1 MKRYLTI
8 IMLALSSGLFAD
20 VVAQERGNSA
30 YRTATWSLYAEGG
43 ATMAHGLGMSS
54 VDAAPGMNIFPEI
67 GAGVSFNIRPWIR
80 LGVNYDFSKYAR
92 EQRFSEFQPL
102 EIPAGEGTLSEQYG
116 GLVYS
121 KMWTHYHAADL
132 TLEFNIMEL
141 WRNRQDR
148 RLNLYAGAGFG
159 WLFASGNTYDI
170 SMGHERWSG
179 SYKETINT
187 WLDAVNS
194 RHKYDVGYVPM
205 LLSAE
210 FDVSPVVTVGVQ
222 GNYKRLLSRD
232 NAPKGIGTASV
243 VLRLNILG
251 SKSGYRSTGRKLRE
265 SELALAA
272 MTVAGAAAK
281 ADCEA
286 SGKAKDEAL
295 ASAKTENAALKSR
308 VEALEKENAGLK
320 ARRTNEV
327 LQDLTVQFSND
338 SFKLS
343 AAAKTDLEAFAGRLK
358 STEGVELVVVGEA
371 SATGNSGHNQRLSE
385 LRIETVLDYL
395 RRQGI
400 DCSRALRQPLGDS
413 AGDASDSLPA
423 VRLSLLLSPVESK

>member
-30 YRTATWSLYAEGG
+30 YRTSTWSLYAEGG
-43 ATMAHGLGMSS
+43 ATMVHGLGMSS
-54 VDAAPGMNIFPEI
+54 VDAPPGMNIFPEI

-80 LGVNYDFSKYAR
+80 LGLNYDFSKYAR

-102 EIPAGEGTLSEQYG
+102 GVPTGDGTLSEQYG
-116 GLVYS
+116 GLAYS
-121 KMWTHYHAADL
+121 KMWTHYNAADV
-132 TLEFNIMEL
+132 TVEFNLMEL
-141 WRNRQDR
+141 WRNREDR
-148 RLNLYAGAGFG
+148 RFNLYAGAGFG
-159 WLFASGNTYDI
+159 WLFAKGNTYDI
-170 SMGHERWSG
+170 TMGHERWSG

-210 FDVSPVVTVGVQ
+210 FDVSPVVTVGLQ
-222 GNYKRLLSRD
+222 GNYKRLLKCD

-251 SKSGYRSTGRKLRE
+251 SKSGYKSTGRKLRE

-371 SATGNSGHNQRLSE
+371 SATGASGHNQRLSE

-395 RRQGI
+395 RKQGV
-400 DCSRALRQPLGDS
+400 DCSRAFRQPLGDS
-413 AGDASDSLPA
+413 GKDASDAARRATILVVS
-423 VRLSLLLSPVESK
+423 RGE

>member
-1 MKRYLTI
+1 MKRYLTVI
-8 IMLALSSGLFAD
+8 ILALSSGLFAD
-20 VVAQERGNSA
+20 IGAQERGSAA
-30 YRTATWSLYAEGG
+30 YRTSTWSLYAEGG
-43 ATMAHGLGMSS
+43 ATMVHGLGMSS

-80 LGVNYDFSKYAR
+80 LGLNYDFSKYAR

-102 EIPAGEGTLSEQYG
+102 EAPVGEGTLSERYG
-116 GLVYS
+116 GLAYS

-148 RLNLYAGAGFG
+148 RFNLYAGAGFG
-159 WLFASGNTYDI
+159 WIFAKGNTYDI
-170 SMGHERWSG
+170 SMGHERWSEP
-179 SYKETINT
+179 YKETINT
-187 WLDAVNS
+187 WLDAVNT
-194 RHKYDVGYVPM
+194 RHNYNIGYVPM

-210 FDVSPVVTVGVQ
+210 FDVSPVVTIGLQ
-222 GNYKRLLSRD
+222 GNYKRLLGSD

-251 SKSGYRSTGRKLRE
+251 SKSGYKSAGRKLRE

-272 MTVAGAAAK
+272 MTVAGATAK

-295 ASAKTENAALKSR
+295 ASARSENASLRSQ
-308 VEALEKENAGLK
+308 VDSLEKENAGLK
-320 ARRTNEV
+320 ARRANEV
-327 LQDLTVQFSND
+327 LQKLTVHFSND
-338 SFKLS
+338 SFKLLPE
-343 AAAKTDLEAFAGRLK
+343 AKASLDSFAESLK
-358 STEGVELVVVGEA
+358 GMKETELVVVGEA
-371 SATGNSGHNQRLSE
+371 SATGTSGHNLRLSE

-395 RRQGI
+395 RKQGV

-413 AGDASDSLPA
+413 GKDASDSARRATIL
-423 VRLSLLLSPVESK
+423 VVSGVSK

>member
-1 MKRYLTI
+1 
-8 IMLALSSGLFAD
+8 MLALSSCLFAD

-30 YRTATWSLYAEGG
+30 YRTSTWSLYAEGG
-43 ATMAHGLGMSS
+43 ATMVHGLGMSS
-54 VDAAPGMNIFPEI
+54 VDAPPGMNIFPEI

-80 LGVNYDFSKYAR
+80 LGLNYDFSKYAR

-102 EIPAGEGTLSEQYG
+102 GVPTGDGTLSEQYG
-116 GLVYS
+116 GLAYS
-121 KMWTHYHAADL
+121 KMWTHYHAADA
-132 TLEFNIMEL
+132 TVEFNLMEL
-141 WRNRQDR
+141 WRNREDR
-148 RLNLYAGAGFG
+148 RFNLYAGAGFG
-159 WLFASGNTYDI
+159 WLFAKGNTYDI
-170 SMGHERWSG
+170 TMGHERWSG

-272 MTVAGAAAK
+272 MTVAGAAVK

-371 SATGNSGHNQRLSE
+371 SATGGSGHNLRLSE

-395 RRQGI
+395 RKQGV
-400 DCSRALRQPLGDS
+400 DCSRAFRQPLGDS
-413 AGDASDSLPA
+413 GKDTSDAARRATILVVS
-423 VRLSLLLSPVESK
+423 RGE

>member
-1 MKRYLTI
+1 MKRYLAI
-8 IMLALSSGLFAD
+8 IILALSSGLLAD
-20 VVAQERGNSA
+20 IGAQERGSA
-30 YRTATWSLYAEGG
+30 AYHTSTWSLYAEGG
-43 ATMAHGLGMSS
+43 ATMVHGLGMSS

-80 LGVNYDFSKYAR
+80 LGLNYDFSKYAR

-121 KMWTHYHAADL
+121 KMWTHYHAADA
-132 TLEFNIMEL
+132 TVEFNLMEL
-141 WRNRQDR
+141 WRNRKDKR
-148 RLNLYAGAGFG
+148 FNLYAGVGFG
-159 WLFASGNTYDI
+159 WLFAKGNTYDI
-170 SMGHERWSG
+170 SMGHERWSE

-187 WLDAVNS
+187 WLNAVNTS
-194 RHKYDVGYVPM
+194 HKYDVGYVPM

-210 FDVSPVVTVGVQ
+210 FDISPVVTVGLQ
-222 GNYKRLLSRD
+222 GNYKRLLSCD

-251 SKSGYRSTGRKLRE
+251 SKSGYKSTGRKLRE

-272 MTVAGAAAK
+272 MTVASAAAK

-295 ASAKTENAALKSR
+295 ASAMSENASLKEQ
-308 VEALEKENAGLK
+308 VETLGKENAELK
-320 ARRTNEV
+320 ARRTNEA
-327 LQDLTVQFSND
+327 LEKLTVQFSND

-343 AAAKTDLEAFAGRLK
+343 AAAKADLDAFAERMKALNE
-358 STEGVELVVVGEA
+358 TELVVVGEA
-371 SATGNSGHNQRLSE
+371 SATGASGHNLRLSE

-395 RRQGI
+395 RKQGV
-400 DCSRALRQPLGDS
+400 DCSRAFRQPLGDS
-413 AGDASDSLPA
+413 GKDASDAARRATILVVS
-423 VRLSLLLSPVESK
+423 RGE

>member
-1 MKRYLTI
+1 MKRYLSI
-8 IMLALSSGLFAD
+8 IILALSSCLFAGMG
-20 VVAQERGNSA
+20 AQERGSSA

-222 GNYKRLLSRD
+222 GNYKRLFSCD

-251 SKSGYRSTGRKLRE
+251 SKSGYKSTGRKLRE

-272 MTVAGAAAK
+272 MTVASAAAK

-295 ASAKTENAALKSR
+295 ASAMSENASLKEQ
-308 VEALEKENAGLK
+308 VETLGKENAELK
-320 ARRTNEV
+320 ARRTNEA
-327 LQDLTVQFSND
+327 LEKLTVQFAND

-343 AAAKTDLEAFAGRLK
+343 AAAKADLDAFAERMK
-358 STEGVELVVVGEA
+358 AFNETELVVVGEA
-371 SATGNSGHNQRLSE
+371 SATGASGHNLRLSE

-395 RRQGI
+395 RKQGV
-400 DCSRALRQPLGDS
+400 DCSRAFRQPLGDS
-413 AGDASDSLPA
+413 GKDASDAARRATILVVS
-423 VRLSLLLSPVESK
+423 RGE

>member
-1 MKRYLTI
+1 MKRYLAI
-8 IMLALSSGLFAD
+8 IILALSSGLLAD
-20 VVAQERGNSA
+20 IGAQERGSA
-30 YRTATWSLYAEGG
+30 AYHTSTWSLYAEGG
-43 ATMAHGLGMSS
+43 ATMVHGLGMSS

-80 LGVNYDFSKYAR
+80 LGANYDFSKYAR

-121 KMWTHYHAADL
+121 KMWTHYHAADA
-132 TLEFNIMEL
+132 TIEFNLMEL
-141 WRNRQDR
+141 WRNRKDKR
-148 RLNLYAGAGFG
+148 FNLYAGAGFG

-210 FDVSPVVTVGVQ
+210 FDVSPVVTVGLQ
-222 GNYKRLLSRD
+222 GNYKRLLSCD

-251 SKSGYRSTGRKLRE
+251 SKSGYKSTGRKLRE

-272 MTVAGAAAK
+272 MTVASAAAK

-295 ASAKTENAALKSR
+295 ASAMSENASLKEQ
-308 VEALEKENAGLK
+308 VETLGKENAELK
-320 ARRTNEV
+320 ARRTNEA
-327 LQDLTVQFSND
+327 LEKLTVQFAND

-343 AAAKTDLEAFAGRLK
+343 AAAKADLDAFAERMKALNE
-358 STEGVELVVVGEA
+358 TELVVVGEA
-371 SATGNSGHNQRLSE
+371 SATGASGHNLRLSE

-395 RRQGI
+395 RKQGV
-400 DCSRALRQPLGDS
+400 DCSRAFRQPLGDS
-413 AGDASDSLPA
+413 GKDASDAARRATILVVS
-423 VRLSLLLSPVESK
+423 RGE

>member
-1 MKRYLTI
+1 MEPLCRGRRNNGARTGNVKR
-8 IMLALSSGLFAD
+8 G
-20 VVAQERGNSA
+20 RGA
-30 YRTATWSLYAEGG
+30 GHEYIPGDRCRRLVQ
-43 ATMAHGLGMSS
+43 HPS
-54 VDAAPGMNIFPEI
+54 VDQI
-67 GAGVSFNIRPWIR
+67 GCELR
-80 LGVNYDFSKYAR
+80 FSKYAR

-222 GNYKRLLSRD
+222 GNYKRLFSCD

-251 SKSGYRSTGRKLRE
+251 SKSGYKSTGRKLRE

-272 MTVAGAAAK
+272 MTVSGAAAK

-295 ASAKTENAALKSR
+295 ASAMSENASLKER
-308 VEALEKENAGLK
+308 VDALEKENAGLK
-320 ARRTNEV
+320 ARRTSET
-327 LQDLTVQFSND
+327 LEKLTVQFSND
-338 SFKLS
+338 SFRLS
-343 AAAKTDLEAFAGRLK
+343 AAAKADLDAFAERMKALNE
-358 STEGVELVVVGEA
+358 TELVVVGEA
-371 SATGNSGHNQRLSE
+371 SATGASGHNQRLSE

-395 RRQGI
+395 RKQGV
-400 DCSRALRQPLGDS
+400 DCSRASASLSAIPVRTLPTQP
-413 AGDASDSLPA
+413 AG
-423 VRLSLLLSPVESK
+423 RLSLLFPVASK

>member
-1 MKRYLTI
+1 MKRYLSI
-8 IMLALSSGLFAD
+8 IILALSSCLFAGMG
-20 VVAQERGNSA
+20 AQERGSSA

-92 EQRFSEFQPL
+92 EHRFSEFQPL

-222 GNYKRLLSRD
+222 GNYKRLFSCD

-251 SKSGYRSTGRKLRE
+251 SKSGYKSTGRKLRE

-272 MTVAGAAAK
+272 MTVSGAAAK

-295 ASAKTENAALKSR
+295 ASAMSENASLKER
-308 VEALEKENAGLK
+308 VDALEKENAGLK
-320 ARRTNEV
+320 ARRTSET
-327 LQDLTVQFSND
+327 LEKLTVQFSND
-338 SFKLS
+338 SFRLS
-343 AAAKTDLEAFAGRLK
+343 AAAKADLDAFAERMKALNE
-358 STEGVELVVVGEA
+358 TELVVVGEA
-371 SATGNSGHNQRLSE
+371 SATGASGHNQRLSE

-395 RRQGI
+395 RKQGV
-400 DCSRALRQPLGDS
+400 DCSRAFRQPLGDS
-413 AGDASDSLPA
+413 GKDASDSARRATVL
-423 VRLSLLLSPVESK
+423 VVSRGE

>member
-1 MKRYLTI
+1 MKRYLAI
-8 IMLALSSGLFAD
+8 IILALSSGLLAD
-20 VVAQERGNSA
+20 IGAQERGSA
-30 YRTATWSLYAEGG
+30 AYHTSTWSLYAEGG
-43 ATMAHGLGMSS
+43 ATMVHGLGMSS

-121 KMWTHYHAADL
+121 KMWTHYHAADA
-132 TLEFNIMEL
+132 TVEFNLMEL
-141 WRNRQDR
+141 WRNRKDKR
-148 RLNLYAGAGFG
+148 FNLYAGAGFG
-159 WLFASGNTYDI
+159 WLFAKGNTYDI
-170 SMGHERWSG
+170 SMGHERWSE

-187 WLDAVNS
+187 WLNAVNTS
-194 RHKYDVGYVPM
+194 HKYDVGYVPM

-210 FDVSPVVTVGVQ
+210 FDISPVVTVGLQ
-222 GNYKRLLSRD
+222 GNYKRLLSCD

-251 SKSGYRSTGRKLRE
+251 SKSGYKSTGRKLRE

-272 MTVAGAAAK
+272 MTVASAAAK

-295 ASAKTENAALKSR
+295 ASAMSENASLKEQ
-308 VEALEKENAGLK
+308 VETLGKENAELK
-320 ARRTNEV
+320 ARRTNEA
-327 LQDLTVQFSND
+327 LEKLTVQFAND

-343 AAAKTDLEAFAGRLK
+343 AAAKADLDAFAERMKALNE
-358 STEGVELVVVGEA
+358 TELVVVGEA
-371 SATGNSGHNQRLSE
+371 SATGASGHNLRLSE

-395 RRQGI
+395 RKQGV
-400 DCSRALRQPLGDS
+400 DCSRAFRQPLGDS
-413 AGDASDSLPA
+413 GKDASDAARRATILVVS
-423 VRLSLLLSPVESK
+423 RGE

>member
-1 MKRYLTI
+1 MKRYLSI
-8 IMLALSSGLFAD
+8 IILALSSCLFAGMG
-20 VVAQERGNSA
+20 AQERGSSA

-80 LGVNYDFSKYAR
+80 LGLNYDFSKYAR

-121 KMWTHYHAADL
+121 KMWTHYHAADA
-132 TLEFNIMEL
+132 TVEFNLMEL
-141 WRNRQDR
+141 WRNRKDKR
-148 RLNLYAGAGFG
+148 FNLYAGAGFG
-159 WLFASGNTYDI
+159 WLFAKGNTYDI
-170 SMGHERWSG
+170 SMGHERWSE

-187 WLDAVNS
+187 WLNAVNTS
-194 RHKYDVGYVPM
+194 HKYDVGYVPM

-210 FDVSPVVTVGVQ
+210 FDISPVVTVGLQ
-222 GNYKRLLSRD
+222 GNYKRLLSCD

-251 SKSGYRSTGRKLRE
+251 SKSGYKSTGRKLRE

-272 MTVAGAAAK
+272 MTVASAAAK

-295 ASAKTENAALKSR
+295 ASAMSENASLKEQ
-308 VEALEKENAGLK
+308 VETLGKENAELK
-320 ARRTNEV
+320 ARRTNEA
-327 LQDLTVQFSND
+327 LEKLTVQFAND

-343 AAAKTDLEAFAGRLK
+343 AAAKADLDAFAERMKALNE
-358 STEGVELVVVGEA
+358 TELVVVGEA
-371 SATGNSGHNQRLSE
+371 SATGASGHNLRLSE

-395 RRQGI
+395 RKQGV
-400 DCSRALRQPLGDS
+400 DCSRAFRQPLGDS
-413 AGDASDSLPA
+413 GKDASDAARRATILVVS
-423 VRLSLLLSPVESK
+423 RGE

>member
-413 AGDASDSLPA
+413 AGDASDSARRATIL
-423 VRLSLLLSPVESK
+423 VVVSRGE

>member
-1 MKRYLTI
+1 MKRYLAI
-8 IMLALSSGLFAD
+8 IILALSSGLLAD
-20 VVAQERGNSA
+20 IGAQERGSA
-30 YRTATWSLYAEGG
+30 AYHTSTWSLYAEGG
-43 ATMAHGLGMSS
+43 ATMVHGLGMSS

-80 LGVNYDFSKYAR
+80 LGLNYDFSKYAR

-121 KMWTHYHAADL
+121 KMWTHYHAADA
-132 TLEFNIMEL
+132 TVEFNLMEL
-141 WRNRQDR
+141 WRNRKDKR
-148 RLNLYAGAGFG
+148 FNLYAGAGFG
-159 WLFASGNTYDI
+159 WLFAKGNTYDI
-170 SMGHERWSG
+170 SMGHERWSE

-187 WLDAVNS
+187 WLNAVNTS
-194 RHKYDVGYVPM
+194 HKYDVGYVPM

-210 FDVSPVVTVGVQ
+210 FDISPVVTVGLQ
-222 GNYKRLLSRD
+222 GNYKRLLKCD

-251 SKSGYRSTGRKLRE
+251 SKSGYKSTGRKLRE

-272 MTVAGAAAK
+272 MTVASAAAK

-295 ASAKTENAALKSR
+295 ASAMSENASLKEQ
-308 VEALEKENAGLK
+308 VETLGKENAELK
-320 ARRTNEV
+320 ARRTSET
-327 LQDLTVQFSND
+327 LEKLTVQFSND
-338 SFKLS
+338 SFRLS
-343 AAAKTDLEAFAGRLK
+343 AAAKADLDAFAERMKALNE
-358 STEGVELVVVGEA
+358 TELVVVGEA
-371 SATGNSGHNQRLSE
+371 SATGASGHNLRLSE

-395 RRQGI
+395 RKQGV
-400 DCSRALRQPLGDS
+400 DCSRAFRQPLGDS
-413 AGDASDSLPA
+413 GKDASDAARRATILVVS
-423 VRLSLLLSPVESK
+423 RGE

>member
-222 GNYKRLLSRD
+222 GNYKRLFSCD

-251 SKSGYRSTGRKLRE
+251 SKSGYKSTGRKLRE

-272 MTVAGAAAK
+272 MTVSGAAAK

-295 ASAKTENAALKSR
+295 ASAMSENASLKER
-308 VEALEKENAGLK
+308 VDALEKENAGLK
-320 ARRTNEV
+320 ARRTSET
-327 LQDLTVQFSND
+327 LKKLTVQFSND
-338 SFKLS
+338 SFNLS
-343 AAAKTDLEAFAGRLK
+343 AAAKADLDAFAERMKALNE
-358 STEGVELVVVGEA
+358 TELVVVGEA
-371 SATGNSGHNQRLSE
+371 SATGASGHNQRLSE

-395 RRQGI
+395 RKQGV
-400 DCSRALRQPLGDS
+400 DCSRAFRQPLGDS
-413 AGDASDSLPA
+413 GKDASDAARRATILVVS
-423 VRLSLLLSPVESK
+423 RGE

>member
-30 YRTATWSLYAEGG
+30 YRTSTWGLYAEGG

-222 GNYKRLLSRD
+222 GNYKRLFSCD

-251 SKSGYRSTGRKLRE
+251 SKSGYKSTGRKLRE

-272 MTVAGAAAK
+272 MTVSGAAAK

-295 ASAKTENAALKSR
+295 ASAMSENASLKER
-308 VEALEKENAGLK
+308 VDALEKENAGLK
-320 ARRTNEV
+320 ARRTSET
-327 LQDLTVQFSND
+327 LKKLTVQFSND

-343 AAAKTDLEAFAGRLK
+343 AAAKTDLDAFAERMKALNE
-358 STEGVELVVVGEA
+358 TELVVVGEA
-371 SATGNSGHNQRLSE
+371 SATGASGHNQRLSE

-395 RRQGI
+395 RKQGV
-400 DCSRALRQPLGDS
+400 DCSRAFRQPLGDS
-413 AGDASDSLPA
+413 GKDASDAARRATILVVS
-423 VRLSLLLSPVESK
+423 RGE

>member
-1 MKRYLTI
+1 MKRYLAI
-8 IMLALSSGLFAD
+8 IILALSSGLLAD
-20 VVAQERGNSA
+20 IGAQERGSA
-30 YRTATWSLYAEGG
+30 AYHTSTWSLYAEGG
-43 ATMAHGLGMSS
+43 ATMVHGLGMSS

-80 LGVNYDFSKYAR
+80 LGLNYDFSKYAR

-121 KMWTHYHAADL
+121 KMWTHYHAADA
-132 TLEFNIMEL
+132 TIEFNLMEL
-141 WRNRQDR
+141 WRNRKDKR
-148 RLNLYAGAGFG
+148 FNLYAGAGFG
-159 WLFASGNTYDI
+159 WLFAKGNTYDI
-170 SMGHERWSG
+170 SMGHERWSE
-179 SYKETINT
+179 SYKEMINT
-187 WLDAVNS
+187 WLNAVNTS
-194 RHKYDVGYVPM
+194 HKYDVGYVPM

-210 FDVSPVVTVGVQ
+210 FDISPVVTVGLQ
-222 GNYKRLLSRD
+222 GNYKRLLSCD

-251 SKSGYRSTGRKLRE
+251 TKSGYKSTGRKLRE

-295 ASAKTENAALKSR
+295 ASAMSENASLKEQ
-308 VEALEKENAGLK
+308 VETLGKENAELK
-320 ARRTNEV
+320 ARRTNEA
-327 LQDLTVQFSND
+327 LEKLTVQFSND

-343 AAAKTDLEAFAGRLK
+343 AAAKADLDAFAERMKALNE
-358 STEGVELVVVGEA
+358 TELVVVGEA
-371 SATGNSGHNQRLSE
+371 SATGASGHNLRLSE

-395 RRQGI
+395 RKQGV
-400 DCSRALRQPLGDS
+400 DCSRAFRQPLGDS
-413 AGDASDSLPA
+413 GKDASDAARRATILVVS
-423 VRLSLLLSPVESK
+423 RGE

>member
-1 MKRYLTI
+1 
-8 IMLALSSGLFAD
+8 
-20 VVAQERGNSA
+20 
-30 YRTATWSLYAEGG
+30 
-43 ATMAHGLGMSS
+43 MAHGLGMSS

-222 GNYKRLLSRD
+222 GNYKRLFSCD

-251 SKSGYRSTGRKLRE
+251 SKSGYKSTGRKLRE

-272 MTVAGAAAK
+272 MTVSGAAAK

-295 ASAKTENAALKSR
+295 ASAMSENASLKER
-308 VEALEKENAGLK
+308 VDALEKENAGLK
-320 ARRTNEV
+320 ARRTSET
-327 LQDLTVQFSND
+327 LEKLTVQFSND
-338 SFKLS
+338 SFRLS
-343 AAAKTDLEAFAGRLK
+343 AAAKADLDAFAERMKALNE
-358 STEGVELVVVGEA
+358 TELVVVGEA
-371 SATGNSGHNQRLSE
+371 SATGASGHNQRLSE

-395 RRQGI
+395 RKQGV
-400 DCSRALRQPLGDS
+400 DCSRAFRQPLGDS
-413 AGDASDSLPA
+413 GKDASDSSRRATVL
-423 VRLSLLLSPVESK
+423 VVSRGE

>member
-20 VVAQERGNSA
+20 VVAQERGNCA
-30 YRTATWSLYAEGG
+30 YRTSTWSLYAEGG
-43 ATMAHGLGMSS
+43 ATMVHGLGMSS
-54 VDAAPGMNIFPEI
+54 VDAPPGMNIFPEI

-80 LGVNYDFSKYAR
+80 LGLNYDFSKYAR

-102 EIPAGEGTLSEQYG
+102 GVPTGDGTLSEQYG
-116 GLVYS
+116 GLAYS
-121 KMWTHYHAADL
+121 KMWTHYHAADA
-132 TLEFNIMEL
+132 TVEFNLMEL
-141 WRNRQDR
+141 WRNREDKR
-148 RLNLYAGAGFG
+148 FNLYAGAGFG
-159 WLFASGNTYDI
+159 WLFAKGNTYDI
-170 SMGHERWSG
+170 TMGHERWSEP
-179 SYKETINT
+179 YKETINT
-187 WLDAVNS
+187 WLDAVNT
-194 RHKYDVGYVPM
+194 RHKYNVGYVPM

-210 FDVSPVVTVGVQ
+210 FDISPVVTVGLQ
-222 GNYKRLLSRD
+222 GNYKRLLKCD

-251 SKSGYRSTGRKLRE
+251 SKSGYKSTGRKLRE

-272 MTVAGAAAK
+272 MTVSGAAVK

-371 SATGNSGHNQRLSE
+371 SATGGSGHNLRLSE

-395 RRQGI
+395 RKQGV
-400 DCSRALRQPLGDS
+400 DCSRAFRQPLGDS
-413 AGDASDSLPA
+413 GKDTSDAARRATILVVS
-423 VRLSLLLSPVESK
+423 RGE

>member
-1 MKRYLTI
+1 MKRYLSI
-8 IMLALSSGLFAD
+8 IILALSSCLFAGMG
-20 VVAQERGNSA
+20 AQERGSSA

-43 ATMAHGLGMSS
+43 ATMVHGLGMSS

-80 LGVNYDFSKYAR
+80 LGLNYDFSKYAR
-92 EQRFSEFQPL
+92 EQRFSEFQPI
-102 EIPAGEGTLSEQYG
+102 EIPAGTGTLSERYG

-121 KMWTHYHAADL
+121 KMWTHYHAADM
-132 TLEFNIMEL
+132 TLELNIMEL
-141 WRNRQDR
+141 WKNRRDR

-159 WLFASGNTYDI
+159 WLFAKGNTYDI
-170 SMGHERWSG
+170 SMGHERWSE

-187 WLDAVNS
+187 WLNAVNTS
-194 RHKYDVGYVPM
+194 HKYDVGYVPM

-210 FDVSPVVTVGVQ
+210 FDISPVVTVGLQ
-222 GNYKRLLSRD
+222 GNYKRLLSCD

-251 SKSGYRSTGRKLRE
+251 SKSGYKSTGRKLRE

-272 MTVAGAAAK
+272 MTVASAAAK

-295 ASAKTENAALKSR
+295 ASAMSENASLKEQ
-308 VEALEKENAGLK
+308 VETLGKENAELK
-320 ARRTNEV
+320 ARRTNEA
-327 LQDLTVQFSND
+327 LEKLTVQFSND

-343 AAAKTDLEAFAGRLK
+343 AAAKADLDAFAERMKALNE
-358 STEGVELVVVGEA
+358 TELVVVGEA
-371 SATGNSGHNQRLSE
+371 SATGASGHNLRLSE

-395 RRQGI
+395 RKQGV
-400 DCSRALRQPLGDS
+400 DCSRAFRQPLGDS
-413 AGDASDSLPA
+413 GKDASDAARRATILVVS
-423 VRLSLLLSPVESK
+423 RGE

>member
-8 IMLALSSGLFAD
+8 IILALYSCHFAD
-20 VVAQERGNSA
+20 IGAQNQGSVA
-30 YRTATWSLYAEGG
+30 YRTSTWSLYAEGG
-43 ATMAHGLGMSS
+43 ATMVHGLGISN

-67 GAGVSFNIRPWIR
+67 GVGVSFNIRPWIR
-80 LGVNYDFSKYAR
+80 LGLNYDFSKYAR

-102 EIPAGEGTLSEQYG
+102 EAPVGEGTLSERYG

-148 RLNLYAGAGFG
+148 RFNLYAGSGFG
-159 WLFASGNTYDI
+159 WLFAKGNTYDI
-170 SMGHERWSG
+170 SMGNERWSEP
-179 SYKETINT
+179 YKETINT
-187 WLDAVNS
+187 WLDAVNT
-194 RHKYDVGYVPM
+194 RHKYNVGYVPM

-232 NAPKGIGTASV
+232 NAPEGIGTASV
-243 VLRLNILG
+243 ILRLNLLG
-251 SKSGYRSTGRKLRE
+251 SKSGYKSKGRRLRE
-265 SELALAA
+265 SELALAS
-272 MTVAGAAAK
+272 MTVASAAAK

-295 ASAKTENAALKSR
+295 ASARSENASLRSQMDS
-308 VEALEKENAGLK
+308 LEKENNELK
-320 ARRTNEV
+320 SRRTNEI
-327 LQDLTVQFSND
+327 LQKLTVQFSND
-338 SFKLS
+338 SFKLLPE
-343 AAAKTDLEAFAGRLK
+343 AKASLDSFAESLK
-358 STEGVELVVVGEA
+358 DMKETELVVVGEA
-371 SATGNSGHNQRLSE
+371 SAIGASGHNLRLSE

-395 RRQGI
+395 RRQGV

-413 AGDASDSLPA
+413 GKDASDSA
-423 VRLSLLLSPVESK
+423 RRATVIVVSSGE

>member
-1 MKRYLTI
+1 MKRYLSI
-8 IMLALSSGLFAD
+8 IILALSSCLFAGMG
-20 VVAQERGNSA
+20 AQERGSSA

-222 GNYKRLLSRD
+222 GNYKRLFSCD

-251 SKSGYRSTGRKLRE
+251 SKSGYKSTGRKLRE

-272 MTVAGAAAK
+272 MTVSGAAAK

-295 ASAKTENAALKSR
+295 ASAMSENASLKER
-308 VEALEKENAGLK
+308 VDALEKENAGLK
-320 ARRTNEV
+320 ARRTSET
-327 LQDLTVQFSND
+327 LKKLTVQFSND
-338 SFKLS
+338 SFRLS
-343 AAAKTDLEAFAGRLK
+343 AAAKADLDAFAERMKALNE
-358 STEGVELVVVGEA
+358 TELVVVGEA
-371 SATGNSGHNQRLSE
+371 SATGASGHNQRLSE

-395 RRQGI
+395 RKQGV
-400 DCSRALRQPLGDS
+400 DCSRAFRQPLGDS
-413 AGDASDSLPA
+413 GKDASDAARRATILVVS
-423 VRLSLLLSPVESK
+423 RGE

>member
-1 MKRYLTI
+1 MKRYLSI
-8 IMLALSSGLFAD
+8 IILALSSCLFAGMG
-20 VVAQERGNSA
+20 AQERGSSA

-43 ATMAHGLGMSS
+43 ATMVHGLGMSS

-80 LGVNYDFSKYAR
+80 FGLNYDFSKYAR

-102 EIPAGEGTLSEQYG
+102 DVPVGEGTLSERYG

-121 KMWTHYHAADL
+121 KMWTHYHAADM
-132 TLEFNIMEL
+132 TLELNIMEL
-141 WRNRQDR
+141 WKNRRDR
-148 RLNLYAGAGFG
+148 RFNLYAGAGFG

-251 SKSGYRSTGRKLRE
+251 SKSGYKSTGRKLRE

-272 MTVAGAAAK
+272 MTVAVAAAK

-295 ASAKTENAALKSR
+295 ASAMSENASLKEQ
-308 VEALEKENAGLK
+308 VETLGKENAELK
-320 ARRTNEV
+320 ARRTNEA
-327 LQDLTVQFSND
+327 LEKLTVQFAND

-343 AAAKTDLEAFAGRLK
+343 AAAKADLDALAERMKALNE
-358 STEGVELVVVGEA
+358 TELVVVGEA
-371 SATGNSGHNQRLSE
+371 SATGASGHNLRLSE

-395 RRQGI
+395 RKQGV
-400 DCSRALRQPLGDS
+400 DCSRAFRQPLGDS
-413 AGDASDSLPA
+413 GKDASDAARRATILVVS
-423 VRLSLLLSPVESK
+423 RGE

>member
-1 MKRYLTI
+1 MPV
-8 IMLALSSGLFAD
+8 SSG
-20 VVAQERGNSA
+20 SP
-30 YRTATWSLYAEGG
+30 S
-43 ATMAHGLGMSS
+43 
-54 VDAAPGMNIFPEI
+54 
-67 GAGVSFNIRPWIR
+67 
-80 LGVNYDFSKYAR
+80 
-92 EQRFSEFQPL
+92 FQPL
-102 EIPAGEGTLSEQYG
+102 GVPTGDGTLSEQYG
-116 GLVYS
+116 GLAYS
-121 KMWTHYHAADL
+121 KMWTHYHAADA
-132 TLEFNIMEL
+132 TVEFNLMEF
-141 WRNRQDR
+141 WRNREDKR
-148 RLNLYAGAGFG
+148 FNLYAGAGFG
-159 WLFASGNTYDI
+159 WLFAKGNTYDI
-170 SMGHERWSG
+170 SMGHERWSEP
-179 SYKETINT
+179 YKETINT
-187 WLDAVNS
+187 WLDAVNT

-210 FDVSPVVTVGVQ
+210 FDVSPVVTVGLQ
-222 GNYKRLLSRD
+222 GNYKRLLKCD

-251 SKSGYRSTGRKLRE
+251 SKSGYKSTGRKLRE

-338 SFKLS
+338 SFKLLPE
-343 AAAKTDLEAFAGRLK
+343 AKASLDAFAERLK
-358 STEGVELVVVGEA
+358 TMKETELVVVGEA
-371 SATGNSGHNQRLSE
+371 SATGSSGHNLRLSE

-395 RRQGI
+395 RKQGV

-413 AGDASDSLPA
+413 GKDTSDAARRATILVVS
-423 VRLSLLLSPVESK
+423 RGE

>member
-1 MKRYLTI
+1 MKRYLSI
-8 IMLALSSGLFAD
+8 IILALSSCLFAGMG
-20 VVAQERGNSA
+20 AQERGSSA

-222 GNYKRLLSRD
+222 GNYKRLFSCD

-251 SKSGYRSTGRKLRE
+251 SKSGYKSTGRKLRE

-272 MTVAGAAAK
+272 MTVSGAAAK

-295 ASAKTENAALKSR
+295 ASAMSENASLKER
-308 VEALEKENAGLK
+308 VDALEKENAGLK
-320 ARRTNEV
+320 ARRTSET
-327 LQDLTVQFSND
+327 LEKLTVQFSND
-338 SFKLS
+338 SFRLS

-371 SATGNSGHNQRLSE
+371 SATGGSGHNQRLSE

-395 RRQGI
+395 RKQGV
-400 DCSRALRQPLGDS
+400 DCSRAFRQPLGDS
-413 AGDASDSLPA
+413 GKDTSDAARRATILVVS
-423 VRLSLLLSPVESK
+423 RGE

>member
-8 IMLALSSGLFAD
+8 IMLALSSGLFAG

-210 FDVSPVVTVGVQ
+210 FDISPVVTVGLQ
-222 GNYKRLLSRD
+222 GNYKRLLSCD

-251 SKSGYRSTGRKLRE
+251 TKSGYKSTGRKLRE

-295 ASAKTENAALKSR
+295 ASAMSENASLKEQ
-308 VEALEKENAGLK
+308 VETLGKENAELK
-320 ARRTNEV
+320 ARRTNEA
-327 LQDLTVQFSND
+327 LEKLTVQFAND

-343 AAAKTDLEAFAGRLK
+343 AAAKADLDAFAERMKALNE
-358 STEGVELVVVGEA
+358 TELVVVGEA
-371 SATGNSGHNQRLSE
+371 SATGASGHNLRLSE

-395 RRQGI
+395 RKQGV
-400 DCSRALRQPLGDS
+400 DCSRAFRQPLGDS
-413 AGDASDSLPA
+413 GKDASDAARRATILVVS
-423 VRLSLLLSPVESK
+423 RGE

>member
-1 MKRYLTI
+1 MKRYLSI
-8 IMLALSSGLFAD
+8 IILALSSCLFAGMG
-20 VVAQERGNSA
+20 AQERGSSA

-80 LGVNYDFSKYAR
+80 LGANYDFSKYAR

-121 KMWTHYHAADL
+121 KMWTHYHAADA
-132 TLEFNIMEL
+132 TIEFNLMEL
-141 WRNRQDR
+141 WRNRKDKR
-148 RLNLYAGAGFG
+148 FNLYAGAGFG
-159 WLFASGNTYDI
+159 WLFAKGNTYDI
-170 SMGHERWSG
+170 SMGHERWSE

-187 WLDAVNS
+187 WLNAVNTS
-194 RHKYDVGYVPM
+194 HKYDVGYVPM

-210 FDVSPVVTVGVQ
+210 FDISPVVTVGLQ
-222 GNYKRLLSRD
+222 GNYKRLLSCD

-251 SKSGYRSTGRKLRE
+251 TKSGYKSTGRKLRE

-295 ASAKTENAALKSR
+295 ASAMSENASLKEQ
-308 VEALEKENAGLK
+308 VETLGKENAELK
-320 ARRTNEV
+320 ARRTNEA
-327 LQDLTVQFSND
+327 LEKLTVQFSND

-343 AAAKTDLEAFAGRLK
+343 AAAKADLDAFAERMKALNE
-358 STEGVELVVVGEA
+358 TELVVVGEA
-371 SATGNSGHNQRLSE
+371 SATGASGHNQRLSE

-395 RRQGI
+395 RKQGV
-400 DCSRALRQPLGDS
+400 DCSRAFRQPLGDS
-413 AGDASDSLPA
+413 GKDASDAARRATILVVS
-423 VRLSLLLSPVESK
+423 RGE

>member
-1 MKRYLTI
+1 MKRYLAI
-8 IMLALSSGLFAD
+8 IILALSSGLLAD
-20 VVAQERGNSA
+20 IGAQERGSA
-30 YRTATWSLYAEGG
+30 AYHTSTWSLYAEGG
-43 ATMAHGLGMSS
+43 ATMVHGLGMSS

-80 LGVNYDFSKYAR
+80 LGLNYDFSKYAR

-121 KMWTHYHAADL
+121 KMWTHYHAADA
-132 TLEFNIMEL
+132 TIEFNLMEL
-141 WRNRQDR
+141 WRNRKDKR
-148 RLNLYAGAGFG
+148 FNLYAGAGFG
-159 WLFASGNTYDI
+159 WLFAKGNTYDI
-170 SMGHERWSG
+170 SMGHERWSE

-187 WLDAVNS
+187 WLNAVNTS
-194 RHKYDVGYVPM
+194 HKYDVGYVPM

-210 FDVSPVVTVGVQ
+210 FDISPVVTVGLQ
-222 GNYKRLLSRD
+222 GNYKRLLSCD

-251 SKSGYRSTGRKLRE
+251 SKSGYKSTGRKLRE

-295 ASAKTENAALKSR
+295 ASAMSENASLKEQ
-308 VEALEKENAGLK
+308 VETLGKENAELK
-320 ARRTNEV
+320 ARRTNEA
-327 LQDLTVQFSND
+327 LEKLTVQFAND

-343 AAAKTDLEAFAGRLK
+343 AAAKADLDAFAERMKALNE
-358 STEGVELVVVGEA
+358 TELVVVGEA
-371 SATGNSGHNQRLSE
+371 SATGASGHNLRLSE

-395 RRQGI
+395 RKQGV
-400 DCSRALRQPLGDS
+400 DCSRAFRQPLGDS
-413 AGDASDSLPA
+413 GKDASDAARRATILVVS
-423 VRLSLLLSPVESK
+423 RGE

>member
-1 MKRYLTI
+1 MKRYLSI
-8 IMLALSSGLFAD
+8 IILALSSCLF
-20 VVAQERGNSA
+20 VGMGAQERGSSA

-210 FDVSPVVTVGVQ
+210 FDVSPVVTVGLQ
-222 GNYKRLLSRD
+222 GNYKRLLKCD

-251 SKSGYRSTGRKLRE
+251 SKSGYKSTGRKLRE

-371 SATGNSGHNQRLSE
+371 SATGGSGHNLRLSE

-395 RRQGI
+395 RKQGV

-413 AGDASDSLPA
+413 AGDASDSARRATIL
-423 VRLSLLLSPVESK
+423 VVSRGE

>member
-1 MKRYLTI
+1 MKRYLSI
-8 IMLALSSGLFAD
+8 IILALSSCLFAGMG
-20 VVAQERGNSA
+20 AQERGSSA

-222 GNYKRLLSRD
+222 GNYKRLFSRD
-232 NAPKGIGTASV
+232 NAPKGIGTVSV

-251 SKSGYRSTGRKLRE
+251 SKSGYRSFRREMRE

-272 MTVAGAAAK
+272 MTVSSAAAK

-295 ASAKTENAALKSR
+295 ASAMSENASLKER
-308 VEALEKENAGLK
+308 VDALEKENAGLK

-343 AAAKTDLEAFAGRLK
+343 AAAKADLDAFAGRLK
-358 STEGVELVVVGEA
+358 STDGVELVVVGEA

-395 RRQGI
+395 RKQGV
-400 DCSRALRQPLGDS
+400 DCSRAFRQPLGDS
-413 AGDASDSLPA
+413 GKDTSDAARRATILVVS
-423 VRLSLLLSPVESK
+423 RGE

>member
-1 MKRYLTI
+1 MKRYLSI
-8 IMLALSSGLFAD
+8 IILALSSCLFAGMG
-20 VVAQERGNSA
+20 AQERGSSA

-222 GNYKRLLSRD
+222 GNYKRLFSCD

-251 SKSGYRSTGRKLRE
+251 SKSGYKSTGRKLRE

-272 MTVAGAAAK
+272 MTVSGAAAK

-295 ASAKTENAALKSR
+295 ASAMSENASLKER
-308 VEALEKENAGLK
+308 VDALEKENAGLK
-320 ARRTNEV
+320 ARRTSET
-327 LQDLTVQFSND
+327 LEKLTVQFSND
-338 SFKLS
+338 SFRLS
-343 AAAKTDLEAFAGRLK
+343 AAAKADLDAFAERMKALNE
-358 STEGVELVVVGEA
+358 TELVVVGEA
-371 SATGNSGHNQRLSE
+371 SATGASGHNQRLSE

-395 RRQGI
+395 WKQGV
-400 DCSRALRQPLGDS
+400 DCSRAFRQPLGDS
-413 AGDASDSLPA
+413 GKDASDAARRATILVVS
-423 VRLSLLLSPVESK
+423 RGE